1 MSASRWVPRRR
12 HGGSVDLV
20 IDEVRAAVGR
30 HPRAADT
37 GVAALVAVANVPWLV
52 EAGADETGWMWLCAI
67 CLPLIWR
74 RRVPVLVFYAVAA
87 LMVVSSWAGATGV
100 YPFIAA
106 LTAAYAL
113 ARHRPW
119 RYLLPPV
126 VLLEVA
132 FLAGL
137 LQRDLRWPDFAT
149 LTSFLA
155 AVVLLG
161 VTVRTRRAYLAGLEE
176 RAERLERER
185 DQQAHLAIVAERARI
200 AREVHDIVA
209 HNLAVMVALSDG
221 AAFTAT
227 LAPQR
232 AADTME
238 KVSATGREALAE
250 MRRLLG
256 LLRDGEPQPAT
267 GDASAPAPQ
276 PGLDDVDR
284 LLDQVRAA
292 GVEVTLIREGVP
304 GKWGPG
310 AGLTVY
316 RIVQEALT
324 NTIKHAGP
332 RATARVRLSYT
343 TTGANLEVT
352 DSGTLHPVPSPS
364 GRPPVGHGLAGM
376 SERVASY
383 GGHVEAG
390 PRSGGGWRVRARLRF
405 DDSGAHDDS
414 TAAGRRPA
422 DASSRIPHGVRNP
435 A

>member
-1 MSASRWVPRRR
+1 M
-12 HGGSVDLV
+12 
-20 IDEVRAAVGR
+20 IDGVRAAAGR
-30 HPRAADT
+30 HPRAVDT
-37 GVAALVAVANVPWLV
+37 GVAALVAVANVPSLV
-52 EAGADETGWMWLCAI
+52 EAGTGGTGWMWLCAV
-67 CLPLIWR
+67 CLPLVWR
-74 RRVPVLVFYAVAA
+74 RRAPVLVFCVVAV
-87 LMVVSSWAGATGV
+87 LMAVSSWSGAKGI
-100 YPFIAA
+100 YPVIAVLVA
-106 LTAAYAL
+106 VYAL

-119 RYLLPPV
+119 RYLPPPV

-132 FLAGL
+132 FLGGL
-137 LQRDLRWPDFAT
+137 LQGDLHRADFAT
-149 LTSFLA
+149 LTSLLA
-155 AVVLLG
+155 ATALLG
-161 VTVRTRRAYLAGLEE
+161 VTRRAYQAGREE
-176 RAERLERER
+176 RAERLEQER
-185 DQQAHLAIVAERARI
+185 DQRAHLAVVAERARI

-227 LAPQR
+227 LAPRR

-256 LLRDGEPQPAT
+256 LLRDGEPQVT
-267 GDASAPAPQ
+267 IGDACAPAPQ

-304 GKWGPG
+304 GRWGPG

-332 RATARVRLSYT
+332 HTTALVRLSYT
-343 TTGANLEVT
+343 TTEADLEVT
-352 DSGTLHPVPSPS
+352 DGGGS
-364 GRPPVGHGLAGM
+364 GRPVLAAAGGSSAGHGLAGM

-390 PRSGGGWRVRARLRF
+390 PRPGGGWRVRARLRF
-405 DDSGAHDDS
+405 DDGGAHGDP

-422 DASSRIPHGVRNP
+422 DAPSGVPHGVRNP